1 MKIKFLL
8 AVMLFAAINVF
19 GQTPTFTSISQNTL
33 TPGDQVTIT
42 GTNLTGVTKVVLKW
56 NNPSNTNTLTIT
68 PVSVSA
74 TSIFFIVPDTS
85 FFWYA
90 HYNGDYSIDLVN
102 YFVIK
107 NNQLINTSLNGP
119 LMKKDPIFTT
129 IFGNTNGTNFKG
141 RYLWDDALSLGL
153 TDNPY
158 YQFNIFGFVKTY
170 TDSMTFAGNFVNASN
185 GNALGN
191 CEYFGYLIKSIG
203 FGGTGPVIS
212 NYALDG
218 THIEIISPISVTI
231 NYNNFSQVLPC
242 SGGSTALYASIQDG
256 FVNSS
261 NFATRWYLNGVLLE
275 EHSYVQNWL
284 PAQDSLVI
292 TLPGIYKLEVTR
304 GSFIAPQY
312 CTAVTDTILV
322 TSQQQSF
329 TATATSDG
337 PTTFCSGNYVFLSA
351 TNVTGATYQWKKN
364 GVNITS
370 SGTSRTYKATAT
382 GSYTCVVTNACGST
396 TTNAIQVTTKTN
408 AFATVSATGA
418 TSFCAG
424 DSVTLNCTNLGSAYS
439 VQWYRTNISMENAT
453 AYSKVVKQ
461 PGTYK
466 VVTKNIANGCSRISG
481 SSVTVAVNCRM
492 ANPDAV
498 AVEDENEEES
508 KSIDEAQPKTIR
520 VFPNPNSGSFTFEY
534 QTTEEGTGDLQILN
548 VMGQS
553 IYNTSVSVTGGLF
566 QQQID
571 LGDSFQKGIYVVR
584 FTLNGEQHD
593 RKLVLQ

>member
-8 AVMLFAAINVF
+8 AVMLLAAVNVF
-19 GQTPTFTSISQNTL
+19 AQTPTFTSVSQYAISPN
-33 TPGDQVTIT
+33 DQVTIT

-153 TDNPY
+153 TDDPNA
-158 YQFNIFGFVKTY
+158 QLNIIGFVKTY
-170 TDSMTFAGNFVNASN
+170 TDSMTFAGNFVNGNN
-185 GNALGN
+185 GFALGS

-212 NYALDG
+212 NYAIDG

-256 FVNSS
+256 FVNS
-261 NFATRWYLNGVLLE
+261 FYFGTRWSLNGVLLE
-275 EHSYVQNWL
+275 EHNNVSVFS
-284 PAQDSLVI
+284 QDSLVI
-292 TLPGIYKLEVTR
+292 TQPGVYKLEVTR
-304 GSFIAPQY
+304 GSFFGYGFCP
-312 CTAVTDTILV
+312 AVSDTILV

-329 TATATSDG
+329 TATATADG

-382 GSYTCVVTNACGST
+382 GSYTCLVTNACGST

-439 VQWYRTNISMENAT
+439 VQWYRTNISMENDT

-520 VFPNPNSGSFTFEY
+520 LFPNPNSGSFTFEY
-534 QTTEEGTGDLQILN
+534 QTTEEGTGELQILN

-553 IYNTSVSVTGGLF
+553 IYNSTVTVSGGIF
-566 QQQID
+566 QQQIE
-571 LGDSFQKGIYVVR
+571 LGDSFIKGVYVVR
-584 FTLNGEQHD
+584 FMLNGVQHD